1 MDMLHKLELFMP
13 ICHGNHN
20 SAVWGEKGSNLSAM
34 TTFEWSGQTGKNDLR
49 WRRADQRLA

>member
-20 SAVWGEKGSNLSAM
+20 SAVWGGKGSNLSTM